1 MISAFGKA
9 IDTYAEER
17 QTGLWSRGIELS
29 MKNNKISLKMS
40 GTPCLARAYV
50 SKIVC
55 VPELGVRTGR
65 RASAR
70 FAFCVGGRNNGRY
83 DASDPGALR
92 VRRSEAVA
100 AAAACAL
107 RPLPRRPLRAEF
119 SRSRGRERR
128 GVGSLHALLRGFLGK
143 AQPSLTVVAGPR
155 IGAAK
160 EGRKALGLRNGLRQE
175 QKDEG
180 GRIVVATVCYVR
192 SRCAR
197 HEEIP
202 CAAVAER
209 DRRQPAIGADRHDN
223 VSGQEFTGKGPRKR
237 SSGLWLMALSNV

>member
-1 MISAFGKA
+1 MPFASV
-9 IDTYAEER
+9 E
-17 QTGLWSRGIELS
+17 
-29 MKNNKISLKMS
+29 
-40 GTPCLARAYV
+40 GTTDGTTHP
-50 SKIVC
+50 IQ
-55 VPELGVRTGR
+55 VPY
-65 RASAR
+65 ASA
-70 FAFCVGGRNNGRY
+70 A
-83 DASDPGALR
+83 PK
-92 VRRSEAVA
+92 
-100 AAAACAL
+100 
-107 RPLPRRPLRAEF
+107 PLPPPPPPLVPSAPSPVVRCVQSFQDQGGA
-119 SRSRGRERR
+119 S

-237 SSGLWLMALSNV
+237 YGLWLMALSNVWGLGKRPRPETHHHWWQWRWREVSADSTLRFHRAQVDSSIFKSMYKIHERQSRI